1 MATSY
6 SPKIVTDG
14 LVMLV
19 DPNHPRCWDGSSST
33 ITDLASGLSLTKGS
47 NTTAGYYNGQ
57 RVFAT
62 TANSGA
68 IDTGYRYGSISNGD
82 KVVDS
87 AGSWTISGWM
97 YKNENLPNN
106 WWHVFTD
113 GSSGDI
119 LTVYNTNGAFRTS
132 MNNSSYN
139 GTFSTGGD
147 VTDYGVDWDELEYGW
162 VNVVLIY
169 NQASSYLQLFV
180 NNEAQS
186 QQTGR
191 VINSDYK
198 LRNFYGWGSAQSS
211 YHTDADNSHTT
222 VYNKVLTAKEIA
234 QNYNALKS
242 RFEL

>member
-1 MATSY
+1 MGLTH
-6 SPKIVTDG
+6 SPKIVTNG

-33 ITDLASGLSLTKGS
+33 ITDLASGLSFTKGS

-57 RVFAT
+57 RVFGT
-62 TANSGA
+62 TANSGT
-68 IDTGYRYGSISNGD
+68 IDTGYRYGSLSNGD

-97 YKNENLPNN
+97 YKNENVPNN

-119 LTVYNTNGAFRTS
+119 LKVYNTDGTFRTS
-132 MNNSSYN
+132 MNGSYN
-139 GTFSTGGD
+139 GTFSTGGN
-147 VTDYGVDWDELEYGW
+147 VTDYGVDWDELESGW
-162 VNVVLIY
+162 VNVVLVY

-180 NNEAQS
+180 NNQAQS

-198 LRNFYGWGSAQSS
+198 LRNFYGWGSANGS
-211 YHTDADNSHTT
+211 YHTDADNSHTA
-222 VYNKVLTAKEIA
+222 VYNKVLTTEEIA

-242 RFEL
+242 RFGL

>member
-1 MATSY
+1 MALSH
-6 SPKIVTDG
+6 SPKIVTNG

-57 RVFAT
+57 RVFGT
-62 TANSGA
+62 TANSGT
-68 IDTGYRYGSISNGD
+68 IDTGYRYGSLSNGD

-97 YKNENLPNN
+97 HKNENVPNN

-119 LTVYNTNGAFRTS
+119 LTVYNTDGTFRTS
-132 MNNSSYN
+132 MNGSYN

-162 VNVVLIY
+162 VNVVLVY

-180 NNEAQS
+180 NNQAQS

-198 LRNFYGWGSAQSS
+198 LRNFYGWGSANGS
-211 YHTDADNSHTT
+211 YHTDADNSHTA
-222 VYNKVLTAKEIA
+222 VYNKVLTTEEIA

-242 RFEL
+242 RFT

>member
-1 MATSY
+1 MALSH
-6 SPKIVTDG
+6 SPKIVTNG

-57 RVFAT
+57 RVFGT
-62 TANSGA
+62 TANSGT
-68 IDTGYRYGSISNGD
+68 IDTGYRYGSLSNGD

-97 YKNENLPNN
+97 HKNENVPNN

-119 LTVYNTNGAFRTS
+119 LTVYNTDGAFRTS
-132 MNNSSYN
+132 MNGSYN

-162 VNVVLIY
+162 VNVVLVY

-180 NNEAQS
+180 NNQAQS

-198 LRNFYGWGSAQSS
+198 LRNFYGWGSANGS
-211 YHTDADNSHTT
+211 YHTDADNSHTA
-222 VYNKVLTAKEIA
+222 VYNKVLTTEEIA

-242 RFEL
+242 RFGL

>member
-1 MATSY
+1 MALHRG
-6 SPKIVTDG
+6 PKIVTDG

-33 ITDLASGLSLTKGS
+33 ITDLVDGKSFTKGS
-47 NTTAGYYNGQ
+47 NTTSGTYRGQ

-62 TANSGA
+62 TADSGT

-87 AGSWTISGWM
+87 SGSWTISGWIF
-97 YKNENLPNN
+97 KEENLPNN

-132 MNNSSYN
+132 MNQSTYN
-139 GTFSTGGD
+139 GTFSTGSD
-147 VTDYGVDWDELEYGW
+147 VTDYGIDWDELEYGW
-162 VNVVLIY
+162 VNVVLVY
-169 NQASSYLQLFV
+169 NQPSSYLQLFV

-198 LRNFYGWGSAQSS
+198 LRNFYGWGSAQGS
-211 YHTDADNSHTT
+211 YHTDADNSHTM
-222 VYNKVLTAKEIA
+222 VHNRMLTSGEIDH
-234 QNYNALKS
+234 NFNAMRG
-242 RFEL
+242 RFGI

>member
-1 MATSY
+1 MALSH
-6 SPKIVTDG
+6 SPKIVTNG

-57 RVFAT
+57 RVFGT
-62 TANSGA
+62 TANSGT
-68 IDTGYRYGSISNGD
+68 IDTGYRYGSLSNGD

-97 YKNENLPNN
+97 HKNENVPNN

-119 LTVYNTNGAFRTS
+119 LTVYNTDGTFRTS
-132 MNNSSYN
+132 MNGSYN
-139 GTFSTGGD
+139 GTFSTGGN

-162 VNVVLIY
+162 VNVVLVY

-180 NNEAQS
+180 NNQAQS

-198 LRNFYGWGSAQSS
+198 LRNFYGWGSANGS
-211 YHTDADNSHTT
+211 YHTDADNSHTA
-222 VYNKVLTAKEIA
+222 VYNKVLTTEEIA

-242 RFEL
+242 RFT

>member
-1 MATSY
+1 MGLAH
-6 SPKIVTDG
+6 SPKIVTDS

-47 NTTAGYYNGQ
+47 NTTAGDYNGQ
-57 RVFAT
+57 RVFGT
-62 TANSGA
+62 TANSGT

-97 YKNENLPNN
+97 YKNEDVPNN

-119 LTVYNTNGAFRTS
+119 LTVNTSGVIRSS

-139 GTFSTGGD
+139 GTFSTGSD
-147 VTDYGVDWDELEYGW
+147 VGDYGVDWDELEYGW
-162 VNVVLIY
+162 VNVVLVY
-169 NQASSYLQLFV
+169 NQPSSYLQLFV
-180 NNEAQS
+180 NNQEQS

-211 YHTDADNSHTT
+211 YHTDADNSHTM
-222 VYNKVLTAKEIA
+222 VYSKVLTAKEIA

-242 RFEL
+242 RFGL